1 PKGLHIPS
9 SGASMKTSDSPP
21 PSLSSA
27 NLNFEILP
35 RGPARPSE
43 PDPIVSPSPPLS
55 SANLNFEI
63 LPRGPARPS
72 EPDPIVSPSPPP
84 PHRL

>member
-1 PKGLHIPS
+1 MSFLFSSLVVADLDLHHNIKRITQYPKGLHIPS

-35 RGPARPSE
+35 RGPARPSK
-43 PDPIVSPSPPLS
+43 
-55 SANLNFEI
+55 
-63 LPRGPARPS
+63 
-72 EPDPIVSPSPPP
+72 PDPIVSPSPPP
-84 PHRL
+84 PPHRL